1 MINPQLI
8 DAFVECLVEF
18 EDLALSTDLS
28 KDDYKEMDFLRSE
41 LARILQRIILEATHE
56 KK

>member
-18 EDLALSTDLS
+18 EDLVLSTDLS
-28 KDDYKEMDFLRSE
+28 KDDYKEMNFLRSE